1 MKSFLILIG
10 VALVAAAGFVGG
22 LAYRAH
28 RDSAGKGISAQKPQR
43 HILYY
48 VDPMHPAYKSD
59 KPGIAPDCGMKLEPV
74 YADSAVPESAGT
86 GTLNISPEQQRLI
99 GVQYGQAELTTS
111 SNPFRASGK
120 VALDETRLVRVHPKV
135 EGWIEKVFVDF
146 TGAPIEKGQQLL
158 TIYSPDMLAA
168 EQDYLLAIQA
178 RKILRSS
185 PLAEAAQNSDSL
197 LKASRTRLELW
208 DLSPAQMDEIERT
221 GNTIHAITLYA
232 PAGGF
237 VMTRNAFPSQKVTP
251 DTQLYEIGDLSRV
264 WIMADVFES
273 DAANIRMGQ
282 AASVTTAYRNGMKLA
297 ARVSFIQPQVDA
309 ATRTMKV
316 RLEAPNPGFQLK
328 PDMFV
333 DIEFQVASQRRL
345 TVPAEAVLDAGIRKT
360 VFVDLGNGH
369 LEPRQVEIGERLGDR
384 IEILGGLK
392 PGERIV
398 TSGNFLIDS
407 ESQLKQA
414 LQGSTDSGEPQGA
427 RPSAKTPAH
436 PPGHQ
441 HD

>member
-1 MKSFLILIG
+1 MKSFLILIC
-10 VALVAAAGFVGG
+10 VALVAAGGFVGG

-28 RDSAGKGISAQKPQR
+28 RDSAGNGITTQKPKR
-43 HILYY
+43 RILFY
-48 VDPMHPAYKSD
+48 VDRMHPAYKSD

-74 YADSAVPESAGT
+74 YADDVEAQTTDRGI
-86 GTLNISPEQQRLI
+86 LNISPEQQRLI

-135 EGWIEKVFVDF
+135 EGWIEKVLVDF
-146 TGAPIEKGQQLL
+146 TGAPVEKGQPLL

-168 EQDYLLAIQA
+168 EQDYLLALQA

-237 VMTRNAFPSQKVTP
+237 VTARNAFPSQKVTP

-273 DAANIRMGQ
+273 DAANVRMGQ
-282 AASVTTAYRNGMKLA
+282 AASVTTAYRNGMRLA

-360 VFVDLGNGH
+360 VFVDHGDGH
-369 LEPRQVEIGERLGDR
+369 LEARQVEIGERLGDR
-384 IEILGGLK
+384 VEILGGLK

-414 LQGSTDSGEPQGA
+414 LQGSTDSGDSRGA
-427 RPSAKTPAH
+427 QPSAKSPAH
-436 PPGHQ
+436 PPGHP

>member
-10 VALVAAAGFVGG
+10 VALVAAGGFVGG

-28 RDSAGKGISAQKPQR
+28 RDSAGKGISTQKPKR
-43 HILYY
+43 RILYY

-59 KPGIAPDCGMKLEPV
+59 RPGIAPDCGMKLEPV
-74 YADSAVPESAGT
+74 YADDAEAQTTGT
-86 GTLNISPEQQRLI
+86 GVLNISPEQQRLI
-99 GVQYGQAELTTS
+99 GVQYGQVEMTTS

-120 VALDETRLVRVHPKV
+120 VAIDETHLVRVHPKV

-146 TGAPIEKGQQLL
+146 TGAPVEKGQPLL

-185 PLAEAAQNSDSL
+185 PLAEAAENSDSL

-208 DLSPAQMDEIERT
+208 DLSPAQIDEIEKT
-221 GNTIHAITLYA
+221 GNTIRAITLYA

-237 VMTRNAFPSQKVTP
+237 VTARNAFPSQKVTP

-273 DAANIRMGQ
+273 DAANVRMGQ
-282 AASVTTAYRNGMKLA
+282 AASVTTAYRNGMRLQ

-360 VFVDLGNGH
+360 VFVDRGNGH
-369 LEPRQVEIGERLGDR
+369 LEPRQVETGERLGDR

-414 LQGSTDSGEPQGA
+414 LQGSSDTGELKAAQ
-427 RPSAKTPAH
+427 PSSKTPAH
-436 PPGHQ
+436 PPGHP

>member
-1 MKSFLILIG
+1 MKSFLILIC
-10 VALVAAAGFVGG
+10 VALIAAGGFVGG

-28 RDSAGKGISAQKPQR
+28 RDSAAKGIITQKPKR
-43 HILYY
+43 RILFY
-48 VDPMHPAYKSD
+48 VDRMHPAYKSD

-74 YADSAVPESAGT
+74 YADDVEAQTTDT
-86 GTLNISPEQQRLI
+86 GILNISPEQQRLI
-99 GVQYGQAELTTS
+99 GVQYGQVEMTTS

-146 TGAPIEKGQQLL
+146 TGAPVEKGQPLL

-237 VMTRNAFPSQKVTP
+237 VTARNAFPSQKVTP

-273 DAANIRMGQ
+273 DAANVRMGQ
-282 AASVTTAYRNGMKLA
+282 SASVTTAYRNGMRLS

-309 ATRTMKV
+309 TTRTMKV

-345 TVPAEAVLDAGIRKT
+345 TVPAEAVLDAGTRKT
-360 VFVDLGNGH
+360 VFVDRGNGH
-369 LEPRQVEIGERLGDR
+369 LEPRQVETGERLGDR

-414 LQGSTDSGEPQGA
+414 LQGSADSGQPKA
-427 RPSAKTPAH
+427 AH
-436 PPGHQ
+436 PPGHP